1 MLMALRFNVD
11 EELENTFREAAMR
24 KFGFTKGALSQA
36 AEEAIRLWLA
46 STSRG
51 KFEGDPLQA
60 IDGILSNIKMDSV
73 KMQHLA
79 TKLWGKQR

>member
-1 MLMALRFNVD
+1 MALRVSVD
-11 EELENTFREAAMR
+11 EDLEIKFREAAMR

-46 STSRG
+46 SSSG
-51 KFEGDPLQA
+51 IKFEGDPLEA
-60 IDGILSNIKMDSV
+60 IDGILSDIKMDSV

-79 TKLWGKQR
+79 GKLWSKPR

>member
-1 MLMALRFNVD
+1 MALRVNVD
-11 EELENTFREAAMR
+11 EDLEIKFREAAMR

-46 STSRG
+46 STSRV
-51 KFEGDPLQA
+51 KFEGDPVEA
-60 IDGILSNIKMDSV
+60 IDGILSDIKMDSV

-79 TKLWGKQR
+79 SKLWSKPR

>member
-1 MLMALRFNVD
+1 MALRVNVD
-11 EELENTFREAAMR
+11 EELEGRFREAAMR

-46 STSRG
+46 STTRI
-51 KFEGDPLQA
+51 KFEGDPVES

-73 KMQHLA
+73 KVQHLA
-79 TKLWGKQR
+79 GKLWSKSR

>member
-1 MLMALRFNVD
+1 MALRVNVD
-11 EELENTFREAAMR
+11 EELENRFREAAMR
-24 KFGFTKGALSQA
+24 KFGFSKGALSHA

-51 KFEGDPLQA
+51 RFDGDPVEA
-60 IDGILSNIKMDSV
+60 IDGILSDIKIDSV

-79 TKLWGKQR
+79 SKIWSKPR

>member
-1 MLMALRFNVD
+1 MALRVNVN
-11 EELENTFREAAMR
+11 EELENRFREAAMR

-51 KFEGDPLQA
+51 RFEGDPVQA

-73 KMQHLA
+73 KLQHTA
-79 TKLWGKQR
+79 SKHWSKSR

>member
-1 MLMALRFNVD
+1 MALRINVD
-11 EELENTFREAAMR
+11 EELENRFREIAMR

-46 STSRG
+46 STSRV
-51 KFEGDPLQA
+51 KFEGDPVDA
-60 IDGILSNIKMDSV
+60 IDGMLSDIKIDSV

-79 TKLWGKQR
+79 SKFWSKRK

>member
-1 MLMALRFNVD
+1 MALRVNVD
-11 EELENTFREAAMR
+11 EELENRFREAAMR

-46 STSRG
+46 SASRA
-51 KFEGDPLQA
+51 KFEGDPVEA
-60 IDGILSNIKMDSV
+60 IDGILSNIKMGSV

-79 TKLWGKQR
+79 GKLWSKPR